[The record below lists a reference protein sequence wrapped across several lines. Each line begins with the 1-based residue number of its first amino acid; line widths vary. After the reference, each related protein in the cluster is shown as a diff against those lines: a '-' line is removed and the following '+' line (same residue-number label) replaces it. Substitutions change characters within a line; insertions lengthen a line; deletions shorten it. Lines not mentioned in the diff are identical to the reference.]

1 MFEENSSSQIGSSK
15 GLVRLAITQEDQD
28 EGEKKTLFEQMSE
41 EDQQVIKDA
50 VLDKFCGLTTH
61 QVYMKPYEEIR
72 LAIKLMIHSFKNE
85 REKAF

>member
-50 VLDKFCGLTTH
+50 VSKSL
-61 QVYMKPYEEIR
+61 
-72 LAIKLMIHSFKNE
+72 
-85 REKAF
+85 